1 MKTMLYINPTLGGNA
16 PESFFEELNFRID
29 SLSDIEK
36 EEFEERAAIMEY
48 EAQLSS
54 EEAEWRAL
62 RIILENRIKI
72 AV

>member
-1 MKTMLYINPTLGGNA
+1 MNIQFFSDTKDVAVPAFLKEMDLKINSL
-16 PESFFEELNFRID
+16 D
-29 SLSDIEK
+29 SMEK

-48 EAQLSS
+48 DGQLSR

-62 RIILENRIKI
+62 RIILENRIRI

>member
-1 MKTMLYINPTLGGNA
+1 MNTIFYLETGDKIPQTFFDELYLKIDTLTN
-16 PESFFEELNFRID
+16 D
-29 SLSDIEK
+29 EK

-48 EAQLSS
+48 EGHLSS

>member
-1 MKTMLYINPTLGGNA
+1 MSAIFYFDNFQEKPNAFFNDMHFKIDALSKT
-16 PESFFEELNFRID
+16 
-29 SLSDIEK
+29 EK
-36 EEFEERAAIMEY
+36 EEFEERAAIMEF
-48 EAQLSS
+48 EGQLSH

>member
-1 MKTMLYINPTLGGNA
+1 MNAMFYLDPSTGNSS
-16 PESFFEELNFRID
+16 SFFEELHFKID
-29 SLSDIEK
+29 SLTDLEK

-48 EAQLSS
+48 EGQLSS

-62 RIILENRIKI
+62 RIILENRIKM

>member
-1 MKTMLYINPTLGGNA
+1 MSVQFFLDHESSTSNA
-16 PESFFEELNFRID
+16 FLDEMGFKVN
-29 SLSDIEK
+29 SLTVVEK

-48 EAQLSS
+48 EGQLSR
-54 EEAEWRAL
+54 EEAEWRAF

>member
-1 MKTMLYINPTLGGNA
+1 MNAMFYLDSLAGNT
-16 PESFFEELNFRID
+16 PSFFEELHFKID
-29 SLSDIEK
+29 ALTAMER

-48 EAQLSS
+48 EGQLSS

-62 RIILENRIKI
+62 RIILENRMKI

>member
-1 MKTMLYINPTLGGNA
+1 MKAMLYINPRPWESS
-16 PESFFEELNFRID
+16 PESFFEELNFKIN
-29 SLSDIEK
+29 SLSDFEK

-48 EAQLSS
+48 EGQLSS

>member
-1 MKTMLYINPTLGGNA
+1 M
-16 PESFFEELNFRID
+16 SVQFFLDHKSSPSEAFLDEMGFNMNRLTAA
-29 SLSDIEK
+29 EK

-48 EAQLSS
+48 EGQLST
-54 EEAEWRAL
+54 EEAEWRAF

>member
-1 MKTMLYINPTLGGNA
+1 MFYLDLTTEGTS
-16 PESFFEELNFRID
+16 SFFDELHFKID
-29 SLSDIEK
+29 SLTNFER

-48 EAQLSS
+48 EGQLSS

-62 RIILENRIKI
+62 RIILENRVKI

>member
-1 MKTMLYINPTLGGNA
+1 MNAIFNLDPTTGSPG
-16 PESFFEELNFRID
+16 SFFEQLHLKIG
-29 SLSDIEK
+29 SLSDLEK

-48 EAQLSS
+48 DGQLSS

-62 RIILENRIKI
+62 RIVLENRIKI

>member
-1 MKTMLYINPTLGGNA
+1 MNAMFYLDPATGNSS
-16 PESFFEELNFRID
+16 SFFEELHFKID
-29 SLSDIEK
+29 SLTDFEK

-48 EAQLSS
+48 EGQLSS

>member
-1 MKTMLYINPTLGGNA
+1 MNAMFYMETSHKNPR
-16 PESFFEELNFRID
+16 SFFDELDMKID
-29 SLSDIEK
+29 TLTSEEK

-48 EAQLSS
+48 EGQLSS

>member
-1 MKTMLYINPTLGGNA
+1 MGAHFFIDTAGNSAHSFLKELQDQIHVLTL
-16 PESFFEELNFRID
+16 P
-29 SLSDIEK
+29 EK

-48 EAQLSS
+48 EGQLSR

-62 RIILENRIKI
+62 RIIQENRIKI